1 LSSRWPPPLQ
11 SATAG
16 SRSALQ
22 CASSLSPFQAPLI
35 PVCLTLAGTK
45 FAGHSTEIEEYIARW
60 IEVTLDGIT
69 GDAAKQMVMFGT
81 DSQYWMNG
89 HHVLLRKA
97 SV

>member
-1 LSSRWPPPLQ
+1 MIQFRIGDEIEIVNADAVEDVRR
-11 SATAG
+11 ATVTRFMSDEEQG
-16 SRSALQ
+16 M
-22 CASSLSPFQAPLI
+22 SP
-35 PVCLTLAGTK
+35 
-45 FAGHSTEIEEYIARW
+45 EIEEYIARW